1 MVMDRSGHRLAGP
14 AMSYGAKYY
23 DANGNFVLDDGY
35 REFAALMIEWHKS
48 GLMPPDVWPAVS
60 GSKYANG
67 NEMFFNQDVPFYMS
81 GSWNTAN
88 VQSNV
93 GDKFDFAVVPVP
105 CGPAG
110 CGIMPGGQGLVAFKS
125 GDSAKEA
132 ASAKFVDWMAAD
144 DQAREWASRTFAIP
158 ANARLQAEG
167 LDYAGAGASPAVAN
181 GLKTFTAMAAAAAKQ
196 TPQAYRLQGDA
207 NNGKW
212 FHSTTQY
219 LGSAMT
225 GELTLD
231 EALEKINEAISAK

>member
-1 MVMDRSGHRLAGP
+1 
-14 AMSYGAKYY
+14 
-23 DANGNFVLDDGY
+23 
-35 REFAALMIEWHKS
+35 
-48 GLMPPDVWPAVS
+48 
-60 GSKYANG
+60 
-67 NEMFFNQDVPFYMS
+67 MS

-125 GDSAKEA
+125 GDSSKEA

-167 LDYAGAGASPAVAN
+167 LDYVVAGTSPAVAN
-181 GLKTFTAMAAAAAKQ
+181 GLKTFTAMSATAAKQ
-196 TPQAYRLQGDA
+196 TPQAYQLQGDA
-207 NNGKW
+207 KNDNC
-212 FHSTTQY
+212 FQSINQY
-219 LGSAMT
+219 LGSVIN
-225 GELTLD
+225 GGLSFNEVL
-231 EALEKINEAISAK
+231 KIQRSNFCPIVKP